1 MQYDIVRALTLHSIS
16 FETNDIFFLRMFTK
30 YPIEK
35 MFFTCAFKSFLT
47 PATVFFI

>member
-1 MQYDIVRALTLHSIS
+1 MGVNIAFHILPYAS
-16 FETNDIFFLRMFTK
+16 FVANYIFFLRMFTK

-47 PATVFFI
+47 PATVFCI